1 MGTSA
6 EWAEKSM
13 GTSAPGQPYVNTVST
28 TATKM
33 IGDNSPAP
41 TVRAGLAVPAVT
53 DKGYFAL
60 NLMPVNGQSATV
72 TAPFVGYYAYS
83 PQKDGPIDP
92 LVVSIRSTV
101 NGANWMIEL
110 SVMLPTNAT
119 NTR

>member
-53 DKGYFAL
+53 EKGYFAL
-60 NLMPVNGQSATV
+60 NLMPVSGQSATV

-92 LVVSIRSTV
+92 LMVSVRSTAD
-101 NGANWMIEL
+101 GANWMLEL
-110 SVMLPTNAT
+110 SVMLPSEST